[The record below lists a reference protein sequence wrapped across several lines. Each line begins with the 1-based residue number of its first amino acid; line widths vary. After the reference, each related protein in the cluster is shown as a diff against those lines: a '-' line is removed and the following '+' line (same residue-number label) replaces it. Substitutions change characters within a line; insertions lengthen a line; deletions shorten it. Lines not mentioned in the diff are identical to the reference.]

1 MSRREEI
8 MVGVDMGGTSLRALV
23 VNGENKILAIEKT
36 PTRREERPGELI
48 NDIAAMVVDA
58 VEAAGLKRSAL
69 RAVSIG
75 APGAVDPVR
84 GIVHHAPNLGWEEVP
99 LGRKLK
105 DLLGVPVLVE
115 NDVNV
120 GVVGEHMLGAGK
132 GAKDLVGIFVGT
144 GIGGGIIVGGRLYE
158 GGRAGAGEVG
168 HVIVQMDGP
177 RCGCGKRGCIEALAS
192 RTAMEREVR
201 AAIKAGENSIVL
213 KIMKKRHKRLMTSSV
228 IEAALE
234 KKDPVMRKVMK
245 RAQHYLGIFV
255 GSIVNVLDPEVVV
268 IGGGIAERLQED
280 FVGPIRGTAYK
291 YFLHHRDAERV
302 KIVPG
307 ILGDNAGALG
317 AVVLARQ
324 RLRAAR

>member
-1 MSRREEI
+1 
-8 MVGVDMGGTSLRALV
+8 
-23 VNGENKILAIEKT
+23 
-36 PTRREERPGELI
+36 
-48 NDIAAMVVDA
+48 
-58 VEAAGLKRSAL
+58 
-69 RAVSIG
+69 
-75 APGAVDPVR
+75 
-84 GIVHHAPNLGWEEVP
+84 
-99 LGRKLK
+99 
-105 DLLGVPVLVE
+105 
-115 NDVNV
+115 
-120 GVVGEHMLGAGK
+120 
-132 GAKDLVGIFVGT
+132 
-144 GIGGGIIVGGRLYE
+144 
-158 GGRAGAGEVG
+158 
-168 HVIVQMDGP
+168 
-177 RCGCGKRGCIEALAS
+177 
-192 RTAMEREVR
+192 MEREVR

>member
-1 MSRREEI
+1 MAQRKDV
-8 MVGVDMGGTSLRALV
+8 MVGMDMGGTSLRALV
-23 VNGENKILAIEKT
+23 VDGANKILAVEKT
-36 PTRREERPGELI
+36 PTRREEKPGELI
-48 NDIAAMVVDA
+48 TDIAAMVVDA
-58 VEAAGLKRSAL
+58 VEAAGLKRGDL

-105 DLLGVPVLVE
+105 ELLGVPVLVE

-120 GVVGEHMLGAGK
+120 GVVGEHALGAGK
-132 GAKDLVGIFVGT
+132 GAKHLVGIFVGT
-144 GIGGGIIVGGRLYE
+144 GIGGGIIIGGELYE

-168 HVIVQMDGP
+168 HVVVQVDGP

-201 AAIKAGENSIVL
+201 AAVKAGEESLVL
-213 KIMKKRHKRLMTSSV
+213 KIMKKRHKRIMTSSV
-228 IEAALE
+228 IVAALA
-234 KKDPVMRKVMK
+234 KKDPVMRKVMR
-245 RAQHYLGIFV
+245 RAQRYLGIFV
-255 GSIVNVLDPEVVV
+255 GGIVNVLDPEVVV
-268 IGGGIAERLQED
+268 IGGGIAERWQEN
-280 FVGPIRGTAYK
+280 FVRPIRETAYK
-291 YFLHHRDAERV
+291 HFLHHRDAERV

-307 ILGDNAGALG
+307 LLGDNAGALG

-324 RLRAAR
+324 RLRRVR

>member
-1 MSRREEI
+1 
-8 MVGVDMGGTSLRALV
+8 MGGTSLRALV
-23 VNGENKILAIEKT
+23 VDGANKILAVEKT
-36 PTRREERPGELI
+36 PTRREEKPGELI
-48 NDIAAMVVDA
+48 TDIAAMVVDA
-58 VEAAGLKRSAL
+58 VEAAGLKRGYL

-75 APGAVDPVR
+75 APGVVDPVR

-105 DLLGVPVLVE
+105 ELLGVPVLVE

-120 GVVGEHMLGAGK
+120 GVVGEHALGAGK

-144 GIGGGIIVGGRLYE
+144 GIGGGIIIGGELYE
-158 GGRAGAGEVG
+158 GGRGGAGEVG
-168 HVIVQMDGP
+168 HVVVQVDGP
-177 RCGCGKRGCIEALAS
+177 RCGCGKHGCIEALAS

-201 AAIKAGENSIVL
+201 AAVKAGEESLVL
-213 KIMKKRHKRLMTSSV
+213 KIMKKRHKRIMTSSV
-228 IEAALE
+228 IVAALA
-234 KKDPVMRKVMK
+234 KKDPVMRKVMR

-255 GSIVNVLDPEVVV
+255 GGIVNVLDPEVVV
-268 IGGGIAERLQED
+268 IGGGIAERWQEN
-280 FVGPIRGTAYK
+280 FVRPIRETAYK
-291 YFLHHRDAERV
+291 HFLHHRDAERV

-324 RLRAAR
+324 RLRRVR